1 MKEIDIQD
9 SSLFE
14 EAMQA
19 FEENPVILIQFP
31 DVFGLMAL
39 PNQIGVNGLNQTKN
53 RLPGKYYGSVI
64 GSAEKF
70 FAMQEDFESLPY
82 LRGAED
88 YKLLEGSI
96 LRLRILSSEVNSA
109 AVFEGTHQSLLFKD
123 GPIRSL
129 FRNLEQAFE
138 PIADSSLFGG
148 RSFSAPL
155 CTSANLSGHKNGS
168 IVDLEIAREF
178 GKQKGIPLL
187 IRSESLPVPGGSFP
201 VLYLQKNG
209 ISVQRMGPGLEEI
222 KAKFPSEIFL
232 K

>member
-31 DVFGLMAL
+31 DVCGLMAL

-53 RLPGKYYGSVI
+53 RLSGKYYGSVI

-70 FAMQEDFESLPY
+70 FGMQEDFERLPY
-82 LRGAED
+82 LKGADD

-96 LRLRILSSEVNSA
+96 LRLRISGPELNSA
-109 AVFEGTHQSLLFKD
+109 AVFEGTHQSLLFKE

-129 FRNLEQAFE
+129 FRKLERAFE
-138 PIADSSLFGG
+138 PIADASVFGG
-148 RSFSAPL
+148 KSFSAPL
-155 CTSANLSGHKNGS
+155 CTSANISGHENGS
-168 IVDLEIAREF
+168 IVDLEIARVF

-201 VLYLQKNG
+201 VLYLQNKG
-209 ISVQRMGPGLEEI
+209 ISVQRKGPGLEEI
-222 KAKFPSEIFL
+222 KARFPSEVFL
-232 K
+232 H

>member
-1 MKEIDIQD
+1 MKEIDVQD
-9 SSLFE
+9 SFIFE
-14 EAMQA
+14 EVMRA

-31 DVFGLMAL
+31 DVFGLMAI

-53 RLPGKYYGSVI
+53 RLPGKYYGSVV
-64 GSAEKF
+64 GSAENF
-70 FAMQEDFESLPY
+70 FGMQEDYEDLPY
-82 LRGAED
+82 LKGVED
-88 YKLLEGSI
+88 YKLLEGCI
-96 LRLRILSSEVNSA
+96 LRLKIAGSELNSV
-109 AVFEGTHQSLLFKD
+109 AVCEGTHQSLLFKA

-129 FRNLEQAFE
+129 FQKLEEVFE

-148 RSFSAPL
+148 RPFSAPL
-155 CTSANLSGHKNGS
+155 CTSANLSGHENGS
-168 IVDLEIAREF
+168 IVDLDVVRTF
-178 GKQKGIPLL
+178 GRLKGIPLL

-222 KAKFPSEIFL
+222 RARFPSAIFL

>member
-14 EAMQA
+14 VAMQA

-53 RLPGKYYGSVI
+53 RLSGKYYGSVI
-64 GSAEKF
+64 GSAENF
-70 FAMQEDFESLPY
+70 FGMQEDFESLPY
-82 LRGAED
+82 LKGADD

-96 LRLRILSSEVNSA
+96 LRLRISGPEINSA
-109 AVFEGTHQSLLFKD
+109 AVFEGTHQSLLFKE

-129 FRNLEQAFE
+129 FRKLERAFE
-138 PIADSSLFGG
+138 PIADAGIFGG
-148 RSFSAPL
+148 KSFSAPL
-155 CTSANLSGHKNGS
+155 CTSANISGHENGS
-168 IVDLEIAREF
+168 IVDLEIARVF

-201 VLYLQKNG
+201 VLYLQNNG
-209 ISVQRMGPGLEEI
+209 ISVQRKGPCLEEI
-222 KAKFPSEIFL
+222 KARFPSEVFL
-232 K
+232 H